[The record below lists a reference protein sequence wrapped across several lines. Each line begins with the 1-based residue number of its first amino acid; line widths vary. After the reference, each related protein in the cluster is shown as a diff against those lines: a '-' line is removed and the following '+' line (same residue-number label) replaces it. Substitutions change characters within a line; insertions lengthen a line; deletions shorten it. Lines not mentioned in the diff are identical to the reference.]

1 MTWYE
6 IVLLVS
12 SILFL
17 LSTIGSLLFGG
28 IDVDFDANVDIDIDA
43 GGTLFSDVFS
53 FKGLLHFCIGFSL
66 VLTLMREVSLASV
79 AYGVITGLVFAVV
92 LYFLYKLMYE
102 KAQHSIVYTHEIK
115 DMDAEVYFW
124 NKEQRIGE
132 VFVTLEGRPVTIT
145 IHCPE
150 GVDLE
155 NGQKLKVSGTCKLV
169 SPSSFETII
178 I

>member
-1 MTWYE
+1 MAWYD

-28 IDVDFDANVDIDIDA
+28 IDVDFNTDVDIDIDA
-43 GGTLFSDVFS
+43 GGTLFSDIFS

-66 VLTLMREVSLASV
+66 VLTLMREVNLASV
-79 AYGVITGLVFAVV
+79 SYGVITGLVFAVV
-92 LYFLYKLMYE
+92 LYFLYKFMYE
-102 KAQHSIVYTHEIK
+102 KAQQSMKYTHDIK
-115 DMDAEVYFW
+115 DMDEEVYFW
-124 NKEQRIGE
+124 HKQQRIGE

-155 NGQKLKVSGTCKLV
+155 KGQKLKVSGTRKLV
-169 SPSSFETII
+169 MPSSFETSII
-178 I
+178 

>member
-1 MTWYE
+1 MEWYE

-17 LSTIGSLLFGG
+17 LSTVGSHLFGG
-28 IDVDFDANVDIDIDA
+28 IDVDFDADVDIDIDA
-43 GGTLFSDVFS
+43 GGTLVSDIIS

-66 VLTLMREVSLASV
+66 VLTLMQEVSVASV
-79 AYGVITGLVFAVV
+79 SYGVITGLVFAVV

-102 KAQHSIVYTHEIK
+102 KAQQSMKYTTDIK

-124 NKEQRIGE
+124 HKEKRIGE

-150 GVDLE
+150 GIDLE
-155 NGQKLKVSGTCKLV
+155 RGQKLKVSGNRKLV
-169 SPSSFETII
+169 MPSSFETII

>member
-12 SILFL
+12 ATFFL

-28 IDVDFDANVDIDIDA
+28 MDADFDTDIDS
-43 GGTLFSDVFS
+43 GTLLSDVFS
-53 FKGLLHFCIGFSL
+53 FKGLLHFCVGFSL
-66 VLTLMREVSLASV
+66 VLTLMHEVSFTSV

-92 LYFLYKLMYE
+92 LFYLYKLMYE
-102 KAQHSIVYTHEIK
+102 KAQQSMNYTNEITE
-115 DMDAEVYFW
+115 MDAEVYFW
-124 NKEQRIGE
+124 NKDRRIGE

-145 IHCPE
+145 IQCPE
-150 GVDLE
+150 GIDLE
-155 NGQKLKVSGTCKLV
+155 KGQKLKVSGTRKLV
-169 SPSSFETII
+169 SPSTPETII

>member
-6 IVLLVS
+6 IVLLLS
-12 SILFL
+12 SAFFL
-17 LSTIGSLLFGG
+17 ISTIGSLLFGG
-28 IDVDFDANVDIDIDA
+28 MDVDFDTDIDA
-43 GGTLFSDVFS
+43 GTLLSDIFS
-53 FKGLLHFCIGFSL
+53 FKGLLHFAIGFSL
-66 VLTLMREVSLASV
+66 TLTLMHEVTFASV

-92 LYFLYKLMYE
+92 LYYLYKLMYE
-102 KAQHSIVYTHEIK
+102 KAQQSMKYTHEIK

-124 NKEQRIGE
+124 NKDQRIGE
-132 VFVTLEGRPVTIT
+132 VFITLEGRPVTVT

-155 NGQKLKVSGTCKLV
+155 KGQKLKVSGTRKLV